1 MVMYIRYV
9 REETSIRVEN
19 LSGFFSFEKKNKNV

>member
-1 MVMYIRYV
+1 MYIRYV

-19 LSGFFSFEKKNKNV
+19 LDFFRYEKKNKNV

>member
-19 LSGFFSFEKKNKNV
+19 LDFLGMKKNKNV